1 MEKEEVVDLVEVNS
15 TDSVFICLTTNI
27 IVSRWQGWLKS
38 EEHGQD
44 NEAADRHPGSL
55 PHRGIPPGPQKYMP
69 FLNSFEFEAGPGWFS
84 QVNGNLLPEK
94 DKLKKELK
102 SVH

>member
-1 MEKEEVVDLVEVNS
+1 MEKEEVVDLVEVSS
-15 TDSVFICLTTNI
+15 TGSVYICLTTNI
-27 IVSRWQGWLKS
+27 ILSRWQGWLKS

-55 PHRGIPPGPQKYMP
+55 PHCGIPPGPQKYMP

-84 QVNGNLLPEK
+84 QVNGYSLPKK
-94 DKLKKELK
+94 DKSKKDLK